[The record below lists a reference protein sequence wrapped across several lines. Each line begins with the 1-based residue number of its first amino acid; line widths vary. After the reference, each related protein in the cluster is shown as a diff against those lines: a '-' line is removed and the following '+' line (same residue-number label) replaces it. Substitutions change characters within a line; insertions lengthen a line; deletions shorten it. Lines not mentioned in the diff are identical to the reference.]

1 MPRTQ
6 PGTTESQS
14 LKGEPSNK
22 IPSREILKASLI
34 KNDKG
39 ALGSRLS
46 FLSECSH
53 GLMETEY
60 RGSLSTPQPGAPLGG
75 RASTRAKKKKKKKK
89 QRPQRQKT
97 PIFKA
102 LEEKD
107 QMKLTRIDTSS
118 ALMQRHNR
126 WTRKLVTGASGQWS
140 CMAEDSGQGNNS
152 ISL

>member
-75 RASTRAKKKKKKKK
+75 RASTRAKKKKKKKNRDPK
-89 QRPQRQKT
+89 GKRLQSSRPWRKR
-97 PIFKA
+97 
-102 LEEKD
+102 
-107 QMKLTRIDTSS
+107 TR
-118 ALMQRHNR
+118 
-126 WTRKLVTGASGQWS
+126 
-140 CMAEDSGQGNNS
+140 
-152 ISL
+152 